1 MAAGILVHCMSFFR
15 DMSAA
20 WIVVIMMK
28 LRNLTEPP
36 ATDGAEFHAEVHEV
50 REFLLLN
57 ELTLQLFAFLDCF
70 ANSFVRILRNSIQIK
85 EIVCEHRKKL
95 KGKIKEI
102 TEILEYSNWAEFDN
116 KAWGDLTTRERQQ
129 VVHGTFSLIQ

>member
-1 MAAGILVHCMSFFR
+1 M
-15 DMSAA
+15 
-20 WIVVIMMK
+20 
-28 LRNLTEPP
+28 
-36 ATDGAEFHAEVHEV
+36 
-50 REFLLLN
+50 
-57 ELTLQLFAFLDCF
+57 CF

-85 EIVCEHRKKL
+85 EIVCELRKKL